1 MKKQGNNRNDK
12 GETSMNKQE
21 VLNFW
26 FEELTPNEWFQGTVE
41 LDKKIKDRFKKT
53 LIQARAGE
61 LAHWRET
68 IEGRLAEIIVLDQ
81 FSRNIYRDKAEAFAS
96 DDMALALAQEAVLDN
111 QQQDLPPQKRAFLY
125 MPFMHSE
132 SLKIQ
137 ENYALRYFKEEGLE
151 DYWPYA
157 KSHYETIKEFGRFP
171 YRNETLNRET
181 TSEEQAYLDTL

>member
-1 MKKQGNNRNDK
+1 
-12 GETSMNKQE
+12 MNKQD

-53 LIQARAGE
+53 LTQARAGE
-61 LAHWRET
+61 LAGWRET
-68 IEGRLAEIIVLDQ
+68 TEGRLAEIIVLDQ
-81 FSRNIYRDKAEAFAS
+81 FSRHIYRHKAEAFAS
-96 DDMALALAQEAVLDN
+96 DDMALTLAQEVVRYN
-111 QQQDLPPQKRAFLY
+111 KQQDLPPQKRAFLY

-171 YRNETLNRET
+171 YRNEALNRET

>member
-1 MKKQGNNRNDK
+1 
-12 GETSMNKQE
+12 MNKQD

-26 FEELTPNEWFQGTVE
+26 FKELTPNEWFQGTAE
-41 LDKKIKDRFKKT
+41 IDKQIKDCFKKT
-53 LIQARAGE
+53 LTQARAGE
-61 LAHWRET
+61 LADWRIT

-81 FSRNIYRDKAEAFAS
+81 FSRNIYRDNGEAFAS
-96 DDMALALAQEAVLDN
+96 DDMALALAQEAVRGN
-111 QQQDLPPQKRAFLY
+111 KQYDLPPQKRAFLY

-151 DYWPYA
+151 DSWPYA

-171 YRNETLNRET
+171 YRNEALNRET
-181 TSEEQAYLDTL
+181 TSEEQAYLDTI

>member
-1 MKKQGNNRNDK
+1 MKKQGNDRNNK
-12 GETSMNKQE
+12 GETSMNKQD

-26 FEELTPNEWFQGTVE
+26 FKELKPKEWFQGTAE
-41 LDKKIKDRFKKT
+41 LDKQIKDRFKQI
-53 LIQARAGE
+53 LDQARAGE
-61 LAHWRET
+61 LADWRET

-81 FSRNIYRDKAEAFAS
+81 FSRHIYRNKAEAFAS
-96 DDMALALAQEAVLDN
+96 DDMALALAQEAVLGN
-111 QQQDLPPQKRAFLY
+111 KQYDLPPQKRAFLY

-137 ENYALRYFKEEGLE
+137 EKYTLRYFKEEGLE
-151 DYWPYA
+151 DSWPFA

-171 YRNETLNRET
+171 YRNEALNRET